1 MNWVQS
7 IASLVRFRENRITLQ
22 IFAEK
27 LIMFLGIDRNVGI
40 VYEGG
45 NMSWG
50 ARALF
55 STPYLFDLQIAETPE
70 DALSKLLKS
79 TTEFDRLLFR
89 EDNFDPVSMV
99 RRGRI
104 YEPEKSQSRP
114 RQCWVFPVNEA
125 DLVEARSNGGVVR
138 KELFSYQGYRLASW
152 NPSQQIFAVIGNDRA
167 YSMWRIVSND
177 RMYSSEE
184 LVTMRPLYFLGAL
197 PDLSPS
203 NIPEQWRAH
212 VQDTVNKVVDSMYK
226 ANADSIVD
234 LCRNAASASLF
245 ARFHQDMPRLD
256 KTDLRPLART
266 AEEKGLRIVAHCGKT
281 IADLHSRVKPNI
293 QMHHGCRPINDRDAE
308 LAVQCLS
315 CILRDLGY
323 ARSP

>member
-1 MNWVQS
+1 
-7 IASLVRFRENRITLQ
+7 
-22 IFAEK
+22 
-27 LIMFLGIDRNVGI
+27 MFLGIDKNIGL

-45 NMSWG
+45 NTPWG

-55 STPYLFDLQIAETPE
+55 PTPNLFDLQIAETPE
-70 DALSKLLKS
+70 EALNKLVKS
-79 TTEFDRLLFR
+79 LSEFDRLLFR
-89 EDNFDPVSMV
+89 EDSFDPVSIV

-104 YEPEKSQSRP
+104 YESEKSQP
-114 RQCWVFPVNEA
+114 RECYVLPVNEA
-125 DLVEARSNGGVVR
+125 ERDEARSKNGVV
-138 KELFSYQGYRLASW
+138 KKSLFCYRGYRLTAW
-152 NPSQQIFAVIGNDRA
+152 IPSQQIFAAIGSDGA

-203 NIPEQWRAH
+203 NIPEQWRAQ

-234 LCRNAASASLF
+234 LCRHAASASLC
-245 ARFHQDMPRLD
+245 ARFYRDMPRLD
-256 KTDLRPLART
+256 KTDLGPLART
-266 AEEKGLRIVAHCGKT
+266 AEEKGLRIVASCAKT
-281 IADLHSRVKPNI
+281 LADLHSRLKPNI
-293 QMHHGCRPINDRDAE
+293 QMHHGCRPVSDRDAE

-315 CILRDLGY
+315 FLLRDLGY